1 MANFL
6 YGCIVSVSLFF
17 GLNNYSY
24 ADFFDGNKLYDTCS
38 DEDSGVKV
46 GMCIGYI
53 LGVVDLYEG
62 TRNSFKMS
70 KCINANVNGGQ
81 LQDIMLKY
89 LKRNPETR
97 HQPGALLIR
106 NALNETFCPS
116 SN

>member
-1 MANFL
+1 MSNYL
-6 YGCIVSVSLFF
+6 CGCIISVSLFF
-17 GLNNYSY
+17 GLNTYSY

-38 DEDSGVKV
+38 DEDSEVKI

-70 KCINANVNGGQ
+70 KCIKANVNGGQ
-81 LQDIMLKY
+81 LQDIMLKF
-89 LKRNPETR
+89 LKKNPETR
-97 HQPGALLIR
+97 HKPAALLIR

-116 SN
+116 SD